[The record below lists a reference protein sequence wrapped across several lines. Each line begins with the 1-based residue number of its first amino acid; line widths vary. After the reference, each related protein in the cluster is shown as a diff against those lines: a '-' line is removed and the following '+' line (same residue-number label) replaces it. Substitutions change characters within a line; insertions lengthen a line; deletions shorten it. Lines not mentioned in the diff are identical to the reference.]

1 MEDIVIIGSGCAGLS
16 AAIYA
21 ARAGLNPL
29 VLEGGQPGGLI
40 TTTNEV
46 ENFPAFPEGVNG
58 FDLAWKM
65 REQALKFGARIEGA
79 IVERAELL
87 SSPKKLFCEGGNVI
101 EAAKVVVATGSSPR
115 MTGAKNES
123 NLYGGGGV
131 STCATCDGA
140 FYRNMPVAVVGGGD
154 TACEEAIYLA
164 GLAKQV
170 YLVVRKPYLRA
181 SKIMQERVLSH
192 PHIQVLF
199 EHNAVGLYGENGVE
213 GMHVVKRM
221 GEPDEERYDV
231 PVDGFFLAIGHKPNS
246 DIFKP
251 WVKTDET
258 GYILTEAGTPR
269 TGIPG
274 VFAAGDVADPHYR
287 QAITAA
293 GSGCQAAIEAERYLS
308 ANGML

>member
-1 MEDIVIIGSGCAGLS
+1 MQISFLSNMEDIVIIGSGCAGLS

-154 TACEEAIYLA
+154 TACEEAIFLTRFCSS
-164 GLAKQV
+164 V
-170 YLVVRKPYLRA
+170 SIIHRRNEFRA
-181 SKIMQERVLSH
+181 SKIMSERVFSN
-192 PHIQVLF
+192 PKIETVLDSVLD
-199 EHNAVGLYGENGVE
+199 EVLADDGGKCRGIIVKNVKTGQLREIDVKGL
-213 GMHVVKRM
+213 
-221 GEPDEERYDV
+221 
-231 PVDGFFLAIGHKPNS
+231 FIAIGHTPNTKFLKDS
-246 DIFKP
+246 GLSF
-251 WVKTDET
+251 DED
-258 GYILTEAGTPR
+258 GYIITKGSMVETD
-269 TGIPG
+269 IDG
-274 VFAAGDVADPHYR
+274 VYAAGDCSDRRFR
-287 QAITAA
+287 QAITASA
-293 GSGCQAAIEAERYLS
+293 TGCMAAILAS
-308 ANGML
+308 S